1 MIGRYWTPNKTCL
14 LFLEKPTGIYSA
26 EIHCYEQTGKEK
38 KKSVKRTAANEH
50 SSE

>member
-1 MIGRYWTPNKTCL
+1 MIGRCWTPDKTSL
-14 LFLEKPTGIYSA
+14 LFPEKPTGIYSA

-38 KKSVKRTAANEH
+38 EKSAKQTAANEH